1 MTIKVTAPTEGWEGE
16 TRVGSLHF
24 VFVGGVAEVDGP
36 IPPGE
41 LGYMSDAG
49 YRIETVKPPRKPRRS
64 RTK

>member
-1 MTIKVTAPTEGWEGE
+1 MLKVIAPTEGWEGE
-16 TRVGSLHF
+16 TRVGSLLL
-24 VFVGGVAEVDGP
+24 VFVGGVAEVEGP

-49 YRIETVKPPRKPRRS
+49 YRIEQIPPSPKPRRI

>member
-16 TRVGSLHF
+16 TRVGSLHL

-49 YRIETVKPPRKPRRS
+49 YRIEAEAPAPRPRRQRKS
-64 RTK
+64 

>member
-1 MTIKVTAPTEGWEGE
+1 MAFKVTAPTEGWEGE
-16 TRVGSLHF
+16 TRVGSLHL

-49 YRIETVKPPRKPRRS
+49 YRIAPVVIPKPRRS

>member
-16 TRVGSLHF
+16 TRVGSLHL

-49 YRIETVKPPRKPRRS
+49 YRLEQVPPVSKPRRS
-64 RTK
+64 RAK